1 MVDDTPRELPTG
13 LLMFL
18 AHRWAEDRVFEALA
32 ASGHGAITRSQGR
45 LLAGLDPEGS
55 RLTTLA
61 ERARVSKQ
69 TALALVDRLVEAGY
83 VVRVPDPADG
93 RARLV
98 RLTALG
104 ESLLPHARAA
114 EEQVEAAWEQALGVE
129 AMAALREALER
140 LRPVVDTG

>member
-1 MVDDTPRELPTG
+1 MGDDTPRELPTG

-32 ASGHGAITRSQGR
+32 AAGHGAITRAQGR
-45 LLAGLDPEGS
+45 LLAGLDERGT

-69 TALALVDRLVEAGY
+69 TALALVDRLVETGY

-104 ESLLPHARAA
+104 ESLVPHARAA
-114 EEQVEAAWEQALGVE
+114 EAEVEAAWREALGAE
-129 AMAALREALER
+129 AMAALRASLEA